1 MTPEFDMDKLIENPQ
16 RFSKENVIN
25 IIPDLTESQRM
36 KLKLRVKELLQEETS
51 MPRNEQ
57 NHIFVNNYHEILDA
71 IEGHGK
77 LSVAY
82 NLIELIGLKEKV
94 TSHLLKTVKREE
106 ANIRKILNV
115 CLSAYTDDPINL
127 AYVSPSSTG
136 KTYLVESV
144 TSYFPA
150 EDLIVLKSIS
160 RKAFTRERGKLVLK
174 TYTEDGAEYTETIEN
189 PFTGKQT
196 TISEYIAY
204 LNREIENKEN
214 KENPPLI
221 ESLREARA
229 EITEN
234 MMTLI
239 DFTDKTLVLLDRPS
253 QGFWA
258 DTLSIASHDSEY
270 LESSFVEGDAKKYTK
285 HIVYKHWPAIIFCT
299 SKDADFA
306 WKDLETRFELAAPFE
321 SPEKFSEA
329 IDLSLERK
337 FGIPQVGDTEGKNIR
352 NQIRQLVAFM
362 KEHRP
367 KAYLPLPSEI
377 RKAFLGDKIEHSDLM
392 RKFPRLMSHIALNTL
407 FNVLDR
413 VIFKNEGE
421 YVLVSPDDFRELLK
435 EFSNNELNAALH
447 GFTESVFLFLNEVL
461 IPLCRDG
468 DTLDGSYK
476 NPTQAEVCKAL
487 AGSDLPIGK
496 TKTMCSRYL
505 RALEERNV
513 IRREKAENDK
523 RGLIIIPLVDELE
536 KLSLRIEDSIEKLV
550 NTMKKAIPGDI
561 EALLKQNFAVFHRGV
576 EICKPPIQEMP
587 EPTQKLVNH
596 FPDHDIWGNRSEFQR
611 ANNIGSLITSIL
623 EKSGYFT
630 TQFTNFSDDPISYS
644 GDRFTN
650 SNIIA
655 SRDIKIENTASENI
669 SKNAT
674 AQKSS
679 IPYGF
684 TNFSQG
690 QDNHL
695 QSDGTLGTHGTDV
708 QEEPLKSDVQSKK
721 PYKSVDIVLRA
732 LKDWGLEVLEYDHAL
747 YEQGKWK
754 AKIKGR
760 FDSLTTEQQ
769 EFLKAGFEPKFR
781 GSPTADFMWVHFKVV
796 AQ

>member
-1 MTPEFDMDKLIENPQ
+1 MTPEFDMDKLVDNPQ
-16 RFSKENVIN
+16 RFSNEKVIN

-36 KLKLRVKELLQEETS
+36 KLKLRVKELLREETS
-51 MPRNEQ
+51 LPRNEQ
-57 NHIFVNNYHEILDA
+57 NHIFVKNYNEILDA

-77 LSVAY
+77 QSVTY
-82 NLIELIGLKEKV
+82 NLIDFIGLKDRV

-115 CLSAYTDDPINL
+115 CLSAYTDDPVNL

-144 TSYFPA
+144 TECFPA
-150 EDLIVLKSIS
+150 EDLIALKSIS
-160 RKAFTRERGKLVLK
+160 RKAFTRERGRLVLK
-174 TYTEDGAEYTETIEN
+174 TYTEDGVEYTDTIKN
-189 PFTGKQT
+189 PFTDEQN

-204 LNREIENKEN
+204 LTCEIESKEN
-214 KENPPLI
+214 KEKPARL

-229 EITEN
+229 EIREN
-234 MMTLI
+234 LMTLI
-239 DFTDKTLVLLDRPS
+239 DFTDKILVLLDRPS

-258 DTLSIASHDSEY
+258 DMLSVASHDSEY
-270 LESSFVEGDAKKYTK
+270 LESSFVEGEGTKYTK

-299 SKDADFA
+299 SKDEDFA

-329 IDLSLERK
+329 IDLSLEKK
-337 FGIPQVGDTEGKNIR
+337 FGIPQISDPEVKTLR

-367 KAYLPLPSEI
+367 KAYLPLPHEI
-377 RKAFLGDKIEHSDLM
+377 RRAFLGDKIERPDLM
-392 RKFPRLMSHIALNTL
+392 RKFPRIMSHIALNTL
-407 FNVLDR
+407 FNVPDR

-447 GFTESVFLFLNEVL
+447 GFTESVFIFLNEVL
-461 IPLCRDG
+461 IPLCRDS
-468 DTLDGSYK
+468 DTLDRSYR
-476 NPTQAEVCKAL
+476 NPTQAEVCTAL
-487 AGSDLPIGK
+487 GERDLPIGK
-496 TKTMCSRYL
+496 TKQMCSRYL

-513 IRREKAENDK
+513 IKREKSENDK
-523 RGLIIIPLVDELE
+523 RGMVIIPLIDTLESLSKRIDENVE
-536 KLSLRIEDSIEKLV
+536 ELV
-550 NTMKKAIPGDI
+550 NTYRKAIPGDI
-561 EALLKQNFAVFHRGV
+561 GVLLKQNFTVFHRGV
-576 EICKPPIQEMP
+576 EISKLPVPEMP
-587 EPTQKLVNH
+587 EPTKKIVNH
-596 FPDHDIWGNRSEFQR
+596 FPDHDIWKNSSELQR
-611 ANNIGSLITSIL
+611 ASNTGFLITSIL
-623 EKSGYFT
+623 ERSGYFT

-655 SRDIKIENTASENI
+655 SSVIKTKNTASENI
-669 SKNAT
+669 SKNAI
-674 AQKSS
+674 AQKTI

-684 TNFSQG
+684 INFSLDNKILS
-690 QDNHL
+690 QDDSRPLSPDL
-695 QSDGTLGTHGTDV
+695 QP
-708 QEEPLKSDVQSKK
+708 EPEKLDFQSKK
-721 PYKSVDIVLRA
+721 PYKSVDVVLRA
-732 LKDWGLEVLEYDHAL
+732 LKDWGLDVLEYDHVL
-747 YEQGKWK
+747 FEQGKWK
-754 AKIKGR
+754 VKIKGR

-769 EFLKAGFEPKFR
+769 EFLEAGFEPKFR
-781 GSPTADFMWVHFKVV
+781 GSPTADFTWVHFEVV

>member
-1 MTPEFDMDKLIENPQ
+1 MSPELDMDKLVENPQ
-16 RFSKENVIN
+16 RFSQEQVIN
-25 IIPDLTESQRM
+25 SIPNLTESQRM

-51 MPRNEQ
+51 LPRNEQ

-82 NLIELIGLKEKV
+82 NLIELIGLKDEV

-115 CLSAYTDDPINL
+115 CLSAYTDDPVNL

-160 RKAFTRERGKLVLK
+160 RKAFTRERGKLVIK
-174 TYTEDGAEYTETIEN
+174 TYTEDGAEYTETMEN

-214 KENPPLI
+214 KENPSLI

-299 SKDADFA
+299 SKDQDFA
-306 WKDLETRFELAAPFE
+306 WKDLETRFELAAPVE

-337 FGIPQVGDTEGKNIR
+337 FGIPLISDQEAKTIR
-352 NQIRQLVAFM
+352 NLIRQLVAFM

-367 KAYLPLPSEI
+367 KPYLPLPHEI
-377 RKAFLGDKIEHSDLM
+377 RKAFLGDKIERPDLM
-392 RKFPRLMSHIALNTL
+392 RKFPRLMSHIALNAL
-407 FNVLDR
+407 FAAPDR

-421 YVLVSPDDFRELLK
+421 HVLVSPDDFRELLK
-435 EFSNNELNAALH
+435 EFSNSELNAALH
-447 GFTESVFLFLNEVL
+447 GFTEPVFIFLTDIL

-468 DTLDGSYK
+468 DTIDYR

-487 AGSDLPIGK
+487 GESDLPIGK
-496 TKTMCSRYL
+496 TRQMCGRYL

-523 RGLIIIPLVDELE
+523 RGMVIIPLVDELE

-576 EICKPPIQEMP
+576 EIGKPPISEMP

-596 FPDHDIWGNRSEFQR
+596 FPDHDTWEKDSELQR
-611 ANNIGSLITSIL
+611 ASNTGFLITSIL
-623 EKSGYFT
+623 EKSGYLT

-655 SRDIKIENTASENI
+655 SRDIKTENTASENI
-669 SKNAT
+669 SKNAA

-732 LKDWGLEVLEYDHAL
+732 LKDWGLEVLEYDHL
-747 YEQGKWK
+747 LFEHGKWK

-760 FDSLTTEQQ
+760 FDSLSTEQQ
-769 EFLKAGFEPKFR
+769 EFLEAGFEPKFR
-781 GSPTADFMWVHFKVV
+781 GSPTADFVWVHFEVV